1 MTTSVPTS
9 VSPWELKGGFARLA
23 LGDLSATLELSRPE
37 AGCQDVQFRGEKLDL
52 SQWLAVSPAS
62 QSRVIVEDVFTRGG
76 DLVATYAETPEWP
89 IRWQVYWRVLLG
101 EALGP
106 ALAGLELIV
115 SAQTSLLDC
124 SPALV
129 AQTRLSGPSSLIS
142 RDEGGIISRLSAA
155 ELSYL
160 ELIHPADHRGTDI
173 QSTGE
178 QVTLRHPLF
187 LKSLEKGV
195 ILRARLRGLLVR
207 ASAAETAGDVC
218 ARLFRDSPTP
228 LTV

>member
-1 MTTSVPTS
+1 MTCS
-9 VSPWELKGGFARLA
+9 VSTSAMTWEFRDGV
-23 LGDLSATLELSRPE
+23 ATLAANDLLARVDVARPE
-37 AGCQDVQFRGEKLDL
+37 AGCYDVRFRDETLNL
-52 SQWLAVSPAS
+52 AQWLAVSPAAK
-62 QSRVIVEDVFTRGG
+62 SRVVVEDLFTRGG
-76 DLVATYAETPEWP
+76 DLVATYAETPDWP
-89 IRWQVYWRVLLG
+89 LRWQVYWRVLSG
-101 EALGP
+101 EAIGP

-115 SAQTSLLDC
+115 SAQTSMLDC

-142 RDEGGIISRLSAA
+142 REEGGIVSRLSAA
-155 ELSYL
+155 ELSYV
-160 ELIHPADHRGTDI
+160 ELIHPADHQGTDI
-173 QSTGE
+173 QSTGG
-178 QVTLRHPLF
+178 QITLRHPLF

-207 ASAAETAGDVC
+207 ASEAETAADAC

>member
-1 MTTSVPTS
+1 MTCS
-9 VSPWELKGGFARLA
+9 VSTAMPWELRDGV
-23 LGDLSATLELSRPE
+23 ATLAANDLLARVDVARPE
-37 AGCQDVQFRGEKLDL
+37 AGCQDVRFRDEKLDL
-52 SQWLAVSPAS
+52 SQWLAVSPAA
-62 QSRVIVEDVFTRGG
+62 QSRVVVEDVFIRGG

-89 IRWQVYWRVLLG
+89 LRWQVYWRVLSG

-115 SAQTSLLDC
+115 SAQTSMLEC

-129 AQTRLSGPSSLIS
+129 AQTRLSGPTSLIS
-142 RDEGGIISRLSAA
+142 RHEGGMVSRLSAA
-155 ELSYL
+155 ELSYV
-160 ELIHPADHRGTDI
+160 ELIHPADHQGTDI
-173 QSTGE
+173 QSTSE
-178 QVTLRHPLF
+178 QIMLRHPLF

-195 ILRARLRGLLVR
+195 ILRARLRGLLVP
-207 ASAAETAGDVC
+207 ALTAETAADAC